1 MADVKMRYVT
11 VGDIKLPYTASDAE
25 ITAKAA
31 ERLRRAGIRASD
43 LSVYKKSLDA
53 RNKRSILYVSTVICR
68 TGQMISAEKASAFK
82 LHEIPDPYAEPEL
95 SYGKQRCDAPP
106 LVVGMGPCGMFA
118 ALLLAKHGYR
128 PTVIDRGGSVAERV
142 AAVDAFTKYQILDTE
157 TNVQFGAGGAG
168 TFSDGKLVTRIRDAA
183 CSYVLKTFCEHGAS
197 EAILT
202 SAKPHIGTDVL
213 RRVVDS
219 MLSEIESLGGRVI
232 YNCRLDGITESTDG
246 CVAYTTRGDIPA
258 SSVILATG
266 HSANDTYRYLMR
278 AGFPVIPKSFS
289 VGVRIEH
296 LRTDVERSLYG
307 ELAGDPRLPAAEYAL
322 SDTRGDRGV
331 YTFCM
336 CPGGYVMASASEE
349 GGVVTNGMSEYS
361 RNGVNSNSAML
372 VSVTPADFGNDIRR
386 AIEFKRMLEGQAF
399 SLGGKSYFAPV
410 ITADDF
416 KKKRCNAEPKRILP
430 TYMDGGVRLAP
441 LYEGMPQFLY
451 DGLCRGLE
459 SFSRRLECF
468 SDGDAVM
475 TGFETRTSAP
485 LRIQRTEE
493 MTVPG
498 HDRIYP
504 CGEGAGYAGGI
515 TSAACDGIHAAEKL
529 IGRFAPM
536 D

>member
-1 MADVKMRYVT
+1 MKMRYIT
-11 VGDIKLPYTASDAE
+11 VGEIKLPYTASDQE
-25 ITAKAA
+25 IIAKAA
-31 ERLRRAGIRASD
+31 QRLKRAGIRAYE

-53 RNKRSILYVSTVICR
+53 RNKNAILYVSTVICK
-68 TGQMISAEKASAFK
+68 TEQNIGKEKATAFR
-82 LHEIPDPYAEPEL
+82 LHEIPDPFAEPQL
-95 SYGKQRCDAPP
+95 FVGKEKCDHPP

-118 ALLLAKHGYR
+118 ALLLAKYGYR
-128 PTVIDRGGSVAERV
+128 PVIIDRGGSISERT
-142 AAVDAFTKYQILDTE
+142 AALERFTKHQILDTE

-168 TFSDGKLVTRIRDAA
+168 TFSDGKLVTRIRDEA
-183 CSYVLKTFCEHGAS
+183 CSYVLKTFFQHGANAS
-197 EAILT
+197 ILT

-213 RRVVDS
+213 RQVVDS
-219 MLSEIESLGGRVI
+219 ILAEITRLGGRVI
-232 YNCRLDGITESTDG
+232 YNCRLEGITEGADG
-246 CVAYTTRGDIPA
+246 CTAHTTNGDIPA
-258 SSVILATG
+258 SAIVLATG
-266 HSANDTYRYLMR
+266 HSANDTYAYLMR
-278 AGFPVIPKSFS
+278 NGFPVIPKSFS

-307 ELAGDPRLPAAEYAL
+307 DNAGDKRLPAAEYAL
-322 SDTRGDRGV
+322 SDTKGERGV

-361 RNGVNSNSAML
+361 RDGVNSNSAML
-372 VSVTPADFGNDIRR
+372 VSVTPEDFGNDIGR
-386 AIEFKRMLEGQAF
+386 AIEFKRMLERQAF
-399 SLGGKSYFAPV
+399 SLGGGNYYAPV
-410 ITADDF
+410 ITVDDF
-416 KKKRCNAEPKRILP
+416 KKKRCLAEPKRILP

-441 LYEGMPQFLY
+441 IYDAMPQFLY
-451 DGLCRGLE
+451 DGLMRGLE
-459 SFSRRLECF
+459 AFSHRLECF

-485 LRIQRTEE
+485 LRIMRTDK

-515 TSAACDGIHAAEKL
+515 TSAACDGIHAAEKI
-529 IGRFAPM
+529 IGRFAPT